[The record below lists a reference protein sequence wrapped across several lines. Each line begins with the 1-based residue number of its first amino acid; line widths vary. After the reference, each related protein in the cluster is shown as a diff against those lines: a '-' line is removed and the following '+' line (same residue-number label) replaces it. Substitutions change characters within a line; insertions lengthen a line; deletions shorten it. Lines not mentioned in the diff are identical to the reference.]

1 MGLSII
7 IPTYRN
13 VEFIP
18 ELVESISRNDF
29 NEEYE
34 VLVGIDSCYDT
45 LHYIYENQFPSNFK
59 FFFFENKKGPYIIKN
74 TLTELSKFD
83 KLLFFDSDDIMM
95 SNMISEIHSNLDHY
109 GMIKPKYINFTDQNN
124 SREFKKEG
132 SQFGE
137 GVFGIRKELFL
148 NMNGFEGWEVAA
160 DSDFMGRFYKT
171 NNTVLHTQS
180 ILFHRR
186 IHDNSLTV
194 HPDTGLSS
202 RIRGQYHLQSKR
214 KTSKDIVNEF
224 MIRANYKIVDF
235 ETKILA
241 DSNDN
246 IDENYVTSEQ
256 EIKKRQQESISN
268 VLTNKPKIINV
279 NKTPKTI
286 NYQVINSRTN
296 QPISSQLGKALKKA
310 KLEEIKKG
318 RRKY

>member
-1 MGLSII
+1 MGLSVI

-13 VEFIP
+13 VEFLP
-18 ELVESISRNDF
+18 ELIDSIVRSDF
-29 NEEYE
+29 NKEYE

-45 LHYIYENQFPSNFK
+45 LNYVYKNQFPSNFK

-74 TLTELSKFD
+74 TLTELSKFE

-95 SNMISEIHSNLDHY
+95 PSLMSETYSHLDHY
-109 GMIKPKYINFTDQNN
+109 GMIKPKYLNFTDQKN
-124 SREFKKEG
+124 SREFKQEG

-148 NMNGFEGWEVAA
+148 GINGFEGWEVAA
-160 DSDFMGRFYKT
+160 DSDFMGRYYKT

-202 RIRGQYHLQSKR
+202 RVRGQYHLQSKR

-224 MIRANYKIVDF
+224 MARANYKIVDS

-241 DSNDN
+241 DSNDD

-256 EIKKRQQESISN
+256 EIKKQQHESILN
-268 VLTNKPKIINV
+268 VLSSKPKVV
-279 NKTPKTI
+279 NTNQPPKTI
-286 NYQVINSRTN
+286 NYQTINSRTN
-296 QPISSQLGKALKKA
+296 HPISSQLGTALKKA
-310 KLEEIKKG
+310 KLEEI
-318 RRKY
+318 RRGTRR